1 MIPMTQPA
9 VQYRVPFS
17 KRAFDLV
24 LTVPGTLLLLPV
36 MLIVAILVRIK
47 LGSPVIFAQKR
58 PGLNCRIFT
67 LYKFRTM
74 NDARDDQGKPL
85 PDAERLTRLGRFL
98 RSASLDELPE
108 LFNILAGQ
116 MSLVGPRPLLI
127 SYLDRYTPEQLRR
140 QNVLPGLTGWAQV
153 NGRNAISWE
162 EKFKLDIWYV
172 DHWSLALDFKILWMT
187 FSKVF
192 NREAISAPGQA
203 TVGEFLGSAANN
215 KDKSEVD

>member
-1 MIPMTQPA
+1 MTQPA